1 LTASSRGKFAGEE
14 VRLMEHDH
22 LIGQVQHR
30 ARLSSHGEA
39 EVAVRATLQTLEER
53 ISGGAYQNLIA
64 QLPQGIGEYRD
75 ASDIDRRRTGERFGL
90 DEFLEVDARASVS
103 RKQRFML
110 AACSKSLRRPPQA
123 QPRLTS
129 SSSYLTSS
137 API

>member
-1 LTASSRGKFAGEE
+1 
-14 VRLMEHDH
+14 MEHDH

-90 DEFLEVDARASVS
+90 DEFLERGWST
-103 RKQRFML
+103 RG
-110 AACSKSLRRPPQA
+110 RP
-123 QPRLTS
+123 
-129 SSSYLTSS
+129 
-137 API
+137 